1 MAITALPPDPPAIV
15 VTGRGLS
22 EIREDAVLD
31 VIRIDRKRIGQSASG
46 RLEDVLR
53 DVAGLHGFRRSDS
66 RSANA
71 TSQSIILR
79 GLGGNASSRAQL
91 ILDGVPQS
99 DPFGGWISFPA
110 IAPDRLGLIRVTRGG
125 GSALWGPGAV
135 SGVVELESATPAE
148 VGDVEAGVAIGSRD
162 SVDGR
167 GSLLLSNRNAF
178 VAMSGA
184 FARGDGFI
192 PIVAGDRG
200 PVDRPAPYRQSSG
213 AIRGVVQ
220 VAAAIEL
227 QANLSAFDDRRD
239 RGVPFTANRG
249 KGFDGSLR
257 MVATG
262 ATKWSLLA
270 YGQRRVFASQSAS
283 VDPAR
288 ASATLVNDQ
297 YHVPSTGWGA
307 RAEIEP
313 RVGPIRLRL
322 GGDARLVR
330 GRTQEHYQFV
340 AGDPQREREAGGRN
354 LTAGAFADATVARG
368 GLVASLAGRVDH
380 WRIGGGSFVQQVI
393 GGAVLNNDVFPTRS
407 GWQPSGRAAIGWHGE
422 HGIGVRG
429 ALCSGWRLPTLNELY
444 RPFRVGSDATAANA
458 ALQPETSA
466 GGEVGA
472 DFQLGPAGS
481 AAVTLFSQRLNHAI
495 ANVALAQGPGI
506 FPGVG
511 FVGAGGTYRMR
522 ENVDAV
528 DSKGVELDL
537 RGSHGSVNWSLSYA
551 ITDARVRASGTSAAL
566 DGRRPAQ
573 LPRHSGSATLGWA
586 PAKRLNLSLTGRY
599 VSSQFDGDVEDRRL
613 HGTATFDA
621 AASIPLTGQ
630 LALDLRAEN
639 MFDARVEAARSATD
653 IVERA
658 IPRTLWIG
666 LKFARAPV
674 ASSNHSR

>member
-1 MAITALPPDPPAIV
+1 MAVTSVPLDQPVIV

-22 EIREDAVLD
+22 EGRDVSVLD
-31 VIRIDRKRIGQSASG
+31 VIRIDRRRIEQSASG

-53 DVAGLHGFRRSDS
+53 DVAGLQGFRRSDS

-79 GLGGNASSRAQL
+79 GLDGNASSRAQL

-135 SGVVELESATPAE
+135 SGVVELESATPDE
-148 VGDVEAGVAIGSRD
+148 VGDAEASVAVGSRE
-162 SVDGR
+162 SFNAR
-167 GSLLLSNRNAF
+167 GLLRLSNSDAF
-178 VAMSGA
+178 VAVSGA

-192 PIVAGDRG
+192 PIVAKDRG
-200 PVDRPAPYRQSSG
+200 PIDQPAPYRQYSG
-213 AIRGVVQ
+213 VIRGVVKI
-220 VAAAIEL
+220 APAIEL
-227 QANLSAFDDRRD
+227 QSTLSAFDDHRD

-257 MVATG
+257 LVGTG

-283 VDPAR
+283 VNSAR
-288 ASATLVNDQ
+288 TSATLVNDQ
-297 YHVPSTGWGA
+297 FHVPSTGWGG

-313 RVGPIRLRL
+313 QVGPIKLRI
-322 GGDARLVR
+322 GSDGRLVR
-330 GRTQEHYQFV
+330 GRTQEHYQYV
-340 AGDPQREREAGGRN
+340 DGDPQRFREAGGRN
-354 LTAGAFADATVARG
+354 LTAGAFADATLTRDG
-368 GLVASLAGRVDH
+368 IVASLAGRLDY
-380 WRIGGGSFVQQVI
+380 WQIGGGSFLQQVI
-393 GGAVLNNDVFPTRS
+393 GGAVLNHDLYPDRS
-407 GWQPSGRAAIGWHGE
+407 GWKPTGRAAIGWHRPT
-422 HGIGVRG
+422 GIDVRA
-429 ALCSGWRLPTLNELY
+429 ALYSGWRLPTLNELY
-444 RPFRVGSDATAANA
+444 RPFRVGNDATAANA
-458 ALQPETSA
+458 ALWPETSA
-466 GGEVGA
+466 GGEIGA
-472 DFQLGPAGS
+472 DLPLGPVGS
-481 AAVTLFSQRLNHAI
+481 AAVTVFSQQLNHAI
-495 ANVALAQGPGI
+495 ANVTLAQGPGI

-528 DSKGVELDL
+528 DAKGVELDL
-537 RGSHGSVNWSLSYA
+537 HGSRGPFNWSLSYA
-551 ITDARVRASGTSAAL
+551 FTDARVRASGLSAAL

-573 LPRHSGSATLGWA
+573 LPKNSGSATFGWA
-586 PAKRLNLSLTGRY
+586 PTQRLYLSLTGRY
-599 VSSQFDGDVEDRRL
+599 VSSQYDGDLNDRRL
-613 HGTATFDA
+613 RGAATLDA
-621 AASIPLTGQ
+621 VASIPLTNG

-639 MFDARVEAARSATD
+639 LFNARVEAARSADD

-666 LKFARAPV
+666 LKFARSPATD
-674 ASSNHSR
+674 